1 MKIMKQMSQEKNYSF
16 SDLLQIVKQLRGE
29 NGCPWDRVQTH
40 QSVRKNM
47 IEEAYEVC
55 EAIDLQDTAL
65 LKEELGD
72 VLLQVVFHSL
82 MEEEIGSF
90 TIDDVIND
98 ICCKLIRRH
107 PHVFGEAK
115 AATADQALYEWNKA
129 KRETKGQKT
138 CSETL
143 NAVPAVLPALMRTQK
158 VLGRAVKA
166 ESSKNLVD
174 EISNVSEC
182 KLKGDIPTEESIGKL
197 LLLVVELAR
206 RSDVDSE
213 EALTKACNEFIKK
226 VEEKESPLAK

>member
-1 MKIMKQMSQEKNYSF
+1 MKPMNQEKIYKF
-16 SDLLQIVKQLRGE
+16 EDLLQIVKQLRGE
-29 NGCPWDRVQTH
+29 NGCPWDKVQTH
-40 QSVRKNM
+40 ESIRKNM

-65 LKEELGD
+65 LREELGD

-90 TIDDVIND
+90 SIDDVID
-98 ICCKLIRRH
+98 EVCRKLIHRH
-107 PHVFGEAK
+107 PHVFGGAK
-115 AATADQALYEWNKA
+115 AATADQALDQWNKV

-166 ESSKNLVD
+166 DSSKPLVD
-174 EISNVSEC
+174 EIANGNEF
-182 KLKGDIPTEESIGKL
+182 KLQENMTTEESIGKL
-197 LLLVVELAR
+197 LLSVVELAR
-206 RSDVDSE
+206 RSGVDSE
-213 EALTKACNEFIKK
+213 EALTKACKAFISK
-226 VEEKESPLAK
+226 VEEEESPLAK

>member
-1 MKIMKQMSQEKNYSF
+1 MEPIKQKKSYNFE
-16 SDLLQIVKQLRGE
+16 DLLQIVKQLRGE

-40 QSVRKNM
+40 ESIRKNM

-82 MEEEIGSF
+82 MEEEIDSF
-90 TIDDVIND
+90 SIDDVVNGV
-98 ICCKLIRRH
+98 CQKLVQRH
-107 PHVFGEAK
+107 PHVFGGSK
-115 AATADQALYEWNKA
+115 AATADQALDQWNKV

-143 NAVPAVLPALMRTQK
+143 NAVPSVLPALMRTQK

-166 ESSKNLVD
+166 DSSKQLVD
-174 EISNVSEC
+174 EIANSNEF
-182 KLKGDIPTEESIGKL
+182 KLHENMTTEESIGKL
-197 LLLVVELAR
+197 LLSVVELAR
-206 RSDVDSE
+206 LSNVDSE
-213 EALTKACNEFIKK
+213 EALTKACNHFIKK
-226 VEEKESPLAK
+226 VEEKESD